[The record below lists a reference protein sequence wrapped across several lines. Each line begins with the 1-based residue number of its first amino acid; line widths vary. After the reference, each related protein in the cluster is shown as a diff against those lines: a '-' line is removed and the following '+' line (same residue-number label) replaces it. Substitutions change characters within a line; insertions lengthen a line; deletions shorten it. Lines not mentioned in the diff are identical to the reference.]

1 MEYTYPDYYKKFQ
14 CIAGECENTCCAGWA
29 IAIDD
34 KTLKKYNNYQGSFGN
49 RLRNSIDYKEQSFEQ
64 IGKRCAFLNEDNLC
78 DIYSEAGKDML
89 CYTCKRYPRH
99 YEEFENLREVS
110 LSLSCPQVARIIL
123 SNEKKVEFI
132 TSHRESKEEEYE
144 EFDFFLFTKLQEIR
158 DFLLKII
165 QNRELPWN
173 FRLSLIL
180 AVSHDMQSRI
190 QKGKLF
196 AIDELLARYERESFL
211 KKAQEKFK
219 EYEGCP
225 QEAFTTGKTIYQNLD
240 NLEVL
245 DQQWTQ
251 RRQEYEGLLYGK
263 GVENYTKNREEF
275 CAHYKDKIYEY
286 EQILVYFIFGYF
298 CGAVYDGNMYDK
310 VRFAVVNTQLIQEL
324 DMAMWIKNNKQLD
337 FCGQVD
343 LVHRFAREIE
353 HSDPNLEELEVMI
366 GYQEEYSLESLLYW
380 INQI

>member
-1 MEYTYPDYYKKFQ
+1 MEYTYPDYYKQFQ
-14 CIAGECENTCCAGWA
+14 CIAGSCENTCCAGWA

-34 KTLKKYNNYQGSFGN
+34 RTLRRYKDYQGNFGN
-49 RLRNSIDYKEQSFEQ
+49 RLRNSIDWKEQSFEQ
-64 IGKRCAFLNEDNLC
+64 IEKRCTFLNEDNLC

-89 CYTCKRYPRH
+89 CHTCKRYPRH

-110 LSLSCPQVARIIL
+110 LSLSCPEVARIIL
-123 SNEKKVEFI
+123 DNKNKVEFL
-132 TSHRESKEEEYE
+132 TSHRESKNEEYE
-144 EFDFFLFTKLQEIR
+144 EFDFFLFIKLQEIR
-158 DFLLKII
+158 DFLLRII

-173 FRLSLIL
+173 FRVSLIL
-180 AVSHDMQSRI
+180 AASHDIQSRI

-196 AIDELLARYERESFL
+196 QIDELLARYETEGFL
-211 KKAQEKFK
+211 RKAKEKFSD
-219 EYEGCP
+219 YEGC
-225 QEAFTTGKTIYQNLD
+225 EEEGFTTGKTIYKNLD

-245 DQQWTQ
+245 DPKWVKK
-251 RRQEYEGLLYGK
+251 RREYEALLYES
-263 GVENYTKNREEF
+263 GVENYTKNRTEF
-275 CAHYKDKIYEY
+275 CAYYKDKFYEY

-324 DMAMWIKNNKQLD
+324 DIAMWIKNDKKLE

-380 INQI
+380 VNQI